1 MLKIFQ
7 RNMALQMVL
16 TIAVLLLLWLRPLL
30 SPPAITAGDHPALLY
45 SLLSSWLAPT
55 PRLAVV
61 IAMLLT
67 LAEGMMLNMLL
78 SSIGL
83 VSQNSL
89 LPTLL
94 FIVAAGAG
102 ATTLTPMVIVWAALI
117 GCLNQLMLRSTLL
130 TIPSSKIC
138 GATALIGIASMFYLP
153 AAVMML
159 SYLLV
164 AVNYRLYNWKDW
176 AVMLLGFIAPY
187 LTLAAVLFITGDL
200 AQWWDSITDGL
211 GDISV
216 TLGSFTLPQA
226 LGAAMLLFIM
236 LWGLLNVMLHLGEH
250 PVVWQKNASTVMLFF
265 VGALCILLYA
275 PVQSASMQLIAVPFA
290 FCTTLLLLGST
301 PSTTSLRNRKRRL
314 WIYDTLLILI
324 IIAAIAC

>member
-1 MLKIFQ
+1 M
-7 RNMALQMVL
+7 
-16 TIAVLLLLWLRPLL
+16 
-30 SPPAITAGDHPALLY
+30 TAGDHPALLY
-45 SLLSSWLAPT
+45 SILRSWLAPT

-61 IAMLLT
+61 TAMLLT

-78 SSIGL
+78 SNVGL

-94 FIVAAGAG
+94 FVVATGAG
-102 ATTLTPMVIVWAALI
+102 ATTLTPMVVVWAALI
-117 GCLNQLMLRSTLL
+117 ACLNQLMLRSSLL
-130 TIPSSKIC
+130 TIPSPKIC

-187 LTLAAVLFITGDL
+187 LALVAVLFLTGDL
-200 AQWWDSITDGL
+200 VPWWDSVTDGL

-216 TLGSFTLPQA
+216 TIGSFTLPQA
-226 LGAAMLLFIM
+226 LGAAGLLFIM
-236 LWGLLNVMLHLGEH
+236 LWGLMNVMLHLSEH
-250 PVVWQKNASTVMLFF
+250 PVVWQKNATTVMLFF
-265 VGALCILLYA
+265 VGALCILLYV
-275 PVQSASMQLIAVPFA
+275 PVQSASMQLLAVPFA
-290 FCTTLLLLGST
+290 FCTTLLLFGSS
-301 PSTTSLRNRKRRL
+301 PSAANSRSRKKRL
-314 WIYDTLLILI
+314 WIYDILLILI